1 MDNISSL
8 TESLEIQSISSLDEA
23 EWGLL
28 CDFINES
35 DNEFTP
41 PLFERPEFVCQL
53 KNGLNNRGL
62 LVIDA
67 ETIPVAATLY
77 QTDYNGDSEKA
88 YLTFFRIVPEL
99 RRLGIGLWF
108 RRKLLGHLKSTGF
121 RSVVTRTWSTNYPM
135 MRLNEKT
142 NFQRTRVIA
151 DDRGPGI
158 DTIYYQLDF

>member
-8 TESLEIQSISSLDEA
+8 TESLKIQPISPIDAA
-23 EWGLL
+23 EWGVL
-28 CDFINES
+28 CDFIKES

-41 PLFERPEFVCQL
+41 PLFKRTKFVHQL

-62 LVIDA
+62 MVIDA
-67 ETIPVAATLY
+67 DTKPVAATLY
-77 QTDYNGDSEKA
+77 QTDYNGDREKA
-88 YLTFFRIVPEL
+88 YLTFFRIIPEL

-108 RRKLLGHLKSTGF
+108 RQKLLGHLKSAGF

-135 MRLNEKT
+135 LRLNEKT
-142 NFQRTRVIA
+142 NFQRTRVIE

-158 DTIYYQLDF
+158 DTVYYQLDF